1 MISDPK
7 IPPDSALAKTDETA
21 LTNTPESQ
29 TIQDQTEALIEAI
42 KKRAQDEVQ
51 SAETL
56 TRDAYLAA
64 VQRARELV
72 EENKLIDP
80 QQIED
85 AYVHLQQDA
94 EKNWQAV
101 LQEMTDFGDRL
112 AEAARTAWQVLF
124 PEDSQKP

>member
-1 MISDPK
+1 MSSDPI
-7 IPPDSALAKTDETA
+7 IPKESALTQTDDTA
-21 LTNTPESQ
+21 LTTTPGQ
-29 TIQDQTEALIEAI
+29 DDIRDQTEALIEAI

-72 EENKLIDP
+72 EQNKLLDP

-85 AYVHLQQDA
+85 AYLHLQQDA
-94 EKNWQAV
+94 EKNWQSV

-112 AEAARTAWQVLF
+112 AEAAKTAWQVLF
-124 PEDSQKP
+124 PEDPPKP